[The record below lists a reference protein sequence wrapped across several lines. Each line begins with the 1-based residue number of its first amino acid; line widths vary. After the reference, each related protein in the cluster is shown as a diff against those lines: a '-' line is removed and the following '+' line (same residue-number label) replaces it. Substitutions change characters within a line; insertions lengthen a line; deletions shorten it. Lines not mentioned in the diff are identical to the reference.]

1 VKLPLG
7 TAAITWKK
15 SPTGW
20 GYKQADFNDLKTG
33 CVMDIIETKI
43 DKKSEAYR
51 KNVES
56 MQALS
61 ADLRQAL
68 NIAAKDRS
76 QKALDREKNSGKLP
90 ALKKLEL
97 LLDKNT
103 PFLEIAPLAAKD
115 MYGGKI
121 HRAGLLAGI
130 GVVEGKECA
139 ISINDAT
146 IKGGSMYPISVKKGH
161 RLQAIS
167 LENRLPTINLID
179 SAGAF
184 LPLQSEIFPD
194 LWHGGRSFYNQAMK
208 SKLGIPQIAA
218 VMGLCTAGGAYGVA
232 MCDEIVHVKGH
243 GAIFLGGP
251 PLVKA
256 ATGEEVTA
264 DELGGADL
272 HCIESG
278 VSDYI
283 AEDDNDAIVQI
294 RKIVKNLPQKEK
306 TKLSMMDP
314 EPPLYD
320 PQELYGIVSPDLS
333 KSFDIREVI
342 ARIVDRS
349 EFLEFKELYGTT
361 MVCGWAHIHGYP
373 IGILGNNGIL
383 FSESALKATQFI
395 QICDKRKI
403 PLLFLQNIT
412 GFMIGKVYE
421 QGGITKNGHKMVNA
435 VSTASVPK
443 FTVIVGASFGAGNY
457 AMCGRAYS
465 PRFLWMWPNAQIGVM
480 DGEQAAGVLV
490 SITNEQNKRLGK
502 PTLTDEEVQ
511 SIVDPVVENAIKEGN
526 AYYSTA
532 RLWDDGVIDPVKTR
546 DVLGLSISAAL
557 NAPIRDDVHGH
568 GIFRM

>member
-1 VKLPLG
+1 
-7 TAAITWKK
+7 
-15 SPTGW
+15 
-20 GYKQADFNDLKTG
+20 
-33 CVMDIIETKI
+33 MDIIETKI
-43 DKKSEAYR
+43 DKNSETYR
-51 KNVES
+51 KNMES

-68 NIAAKDRS
+68 KIAAGDRS
-76 QKALDREKNSGKLP
+76 QKALDREKNSGKLS

-146 IKGGSMYPISVKKGH
+146 IKGGSMYPISVKKGL

-194 LWHGGRSFYNQAMK
+194 LWHGGRTFYNQAMK

-264 DELGGADL
+264 DELGGANL

-283 AEDDNDAIVQI
+283 AEDDADAIVQI

-306 TKLSMMDP
+306 TKLSMMDS

-320 PQELYGIVSPDLS
+320 PKELYGIVSPDLS
-333 KSFDIREVI
+333 KSFDIREII

-373 IGILGNNGIL
+373 VGILGNNGIL

-480 DGEQAAGVLV
+480 GGEQAAGVLV

-502 PTLTDEEVQ
+502 PPLTEEEIQ

-532 RLWDDGVIDPVKTR
+532 RLWDDGIIDPAKTR